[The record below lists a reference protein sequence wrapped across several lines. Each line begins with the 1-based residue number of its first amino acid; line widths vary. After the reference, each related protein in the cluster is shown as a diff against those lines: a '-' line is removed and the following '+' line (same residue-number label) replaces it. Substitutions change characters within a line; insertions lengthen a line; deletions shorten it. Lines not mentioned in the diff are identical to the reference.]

1 MDLQIRRM
9 EKEDIESCTELF
21 IQAFAREPWK
31 ENHEALTVRTYYK
44 NFMEN
49 PAFIGYVAEIG
60 GKILAVCIGMSKPWM
75 KGIEYYLDLLCV
87 DWRWQGKGIGSL
99 FLEKVQQEL
108 EKDGIH
114 GVLLSTERTY
124 PAYEFYKKNG
134 FQEIEGI
141 VLMGKE

>member
-31 ENHEALTVRTYYK
+31 ENHEA
-44 NFMEN
+44 
-49 PAFIGYVAEIG
+49 
-60 GKILAVCIGMSKPWM
+60 LAVCIGMSKPWM

>member
-1 MDLQIRRM
+1 
-9 EKEDIESCTELF
+9 
-21 IQAFAREPWK
+21 
-31 ENHEALTVRTYYK
+31 
-44 NFMEN
+44 MEN
-49 PAFIGYVAEIG
+49 PAFIGYVAEMG

-124 PAYEFYKKNG
+124 PAYVFYKKNG

>member
-31 ENHEALTVRTYYK
+31 ENHEA
-44 NFMEN
+44 
-49 PAFIGYVAEIG
+49 
-60 GKILAVCIGMSKPWM
+60 LAVCIGMSKPWM

-114 GVLLSTERTY
+114 GVLLSTER
-124 PAYEFYKKNG
+124 
-134 FQEIEGI
+134 
-141 VLMGKE
+141 KEQCQNPIIRSCRDRWLKDFSSTTRNR